1 MKLLS
6 GLVVGRPATPRELL
20 ARLGR
25 VLLWLALAV
34 VLLRG
39 LQGIIAT
46 EPQRASSRVVRPAPV
61 WPDEATRAF
70 AIEFATAYL
79 TVDREDGAGARA
91 TLGELAAP
99 EIVDAL
105 LPTLDAQASRQ
116 HVVSATI
123 AGATRLDDDH
133 ALATVAVA
141 ARIRGE
147 RARTVRLSVPVARD
161 AHGGL
166 VVYDLPSLAPAPSR
180 AHAGPAAGMSLLGAE
195 RAAIGDV
202 LTRFVRAYLSGD
214 RAGLV
219 YLVRPGTRVGA
230 TAGGFELVQL
240 GSLSVIGASSGR
252 ERLVLVTAHVR
263 DRVSRATYALRFR
276 VRLVRRE
283 RWYVAA
289 INDPKQG

>member
-1 MKLLS
+1 MRLLRTRDCS
-6 GLVVGRPATPRELL
+6 ATPRELL

-25 VLLWLALAV
+25 VALWLALVAV
-34 VLLRG
+34 FVRG
-39 LQGIIAT
+39 LAGVVAA
-46 EPQRASSRVVRPAPV
+46 EPRSAGSRVVRPAPV
-61 WPDEATRAF
+61 WPDEAARSF
-70 AIEFATAYL
+70 AVEFAAAYL
-79 TVDREDGAGARA
+79 TVDPDGDPDAREALA
-91 TLGELAAP
+91 ELAAP

-105 LPTLDAQASRQ
+105 APTVEGEPSRQ
-116 HVVSATI
+116 RVVSATM
-123 AGATRLDDDH
+123 AGATRLDGSR
-133 ALATVAVA
+133 ALITVTAWVE
-141 ARIRGE
+141 GE
-147 RARTVRLSVPVARD
+147 RSRTVRLTVPVARD
-161 AHGGL
+161 AHGAL

-180 AHAGPAAGMSLLGAE
+180 AHAAPSSGAALLGEE

-202 LTRFVRAYLSGD
+202 LTRFLRAYVRGD

-219 YLVRPGTRVGA
+219 YLVPPGTRVGA